1 MLKIKWKPKKYNFTE
16 QSLKDVL
23 DQIAAVDSIA
33 FSQKKEGSAFVIFKS
48 VVDAVSDGMDMV
60 LYVFYST

>member
-1 MLKIKWKPKKYNFTE
+1 MLKIKWKPKKYTFTE

-48 VVDAVSDGMDMV
+48 VVDAVSGGMDMV
-60 LYVFYST
+60 LYVFYI